1 PASRCIDCELQRAA
15 ATGSAELPRRRAR
28 GRPAEV
34 ARSSRARIAFWIPS
48 HRSTWDGDAGLS
60 VVDRRF
66 GACCLPPYLSRF
78 CHYPL
83 FLGITAALLL
93 SFLRKQQKS
102 ATYFQIK
109 KSRPKTIT
117 NYSSSIN
124 QRQTTTMGVCPNR
137 LVLIN
142 GVNPAP

>member
-1 PASRCIDCELQRAA
+1 PASRCIDCELHRAA

-66 GACCLPPYLSRF
+66 GARCLPPYSSRFRPCRKQLVISISAELDLRFPALPAQADASFSERKLSR
-78 CHYPL
+78 
-83 FLGITAALLL
+83 
-93 SFLRKQQKS
+93 
-102 ATYFQIK
+102 
-109 KSRPKTIT
+109 
-117 NYSSSIN
+117 
-124 QRQTTTMGVCPNR
+124 
-137 LVLIN
+137 
-142 GVNPAP
+142 